1 MMFYA
6 TRQRRLPLKSPISIA
21 AALAIL
27 WMGQGCAFNFEITSQ
42 RTALEN
48 QVIGSYQE
56 IQDDVVTSSS
66 VRSLDESGGKK
77 RISMSQMQE
86 EAVKARQN
94 QQFNLDDLDELKEA
108 EVIGE
113 QSDGL
118 IALLPAGIGKA
129 ESSTSEQ
136 KKLAS
141 QILKEE
147 NRDRQS
153 IWKRIVM
160 SNESLAE
167 KDLPEVRKTFA
178 KLQRDN
184 AVKGN
189 WLQDEAGKWFRKL

>member
-1 MMFYA
+1 MLNVDRSRSR
-6 TRQRRLPLKSPISIA
+6 TTTPHIKVA
-21 AALAIL
+21 AVLAVSL
-27 WMGQGCAFNFEITSQ
+27 MGPGCAFNFEITSQ

-56 IQDDVVTSSS
+56 IQDDVVMSSS
-66 VRSLDESGGKK
+66 VRSLDESGAKK
-77 RISMSQMQE
+77 QLSMSQMQE

-113 QSDGL
+113 QNDGL
-118 IALLPAGIGKA
+118 ITLLPAEIGKTA
-129 ESSTSEQ
+129 SSTTEQ
-136 KKLAS
+136 RKLAT

-160 SNESLAE
+160 SNESLTE
-167 KDLPEVRKTFA
+167 KDLPEVRRTFA

-189 WLQDEAGKWFRKL
+189 WLQDESGKWFRKP